1 MESGAFYQFNAKVY
15 DVLDMTYFRKAASSP
30 RNAVISI
37 LDDDPLNVLDMCTG
51 TGSNAIAIARTK
63 GNVRVTGIDISQ
75 AMLQIATDKL
85 VKKGLSNVKFI
96 QMDAAKLHFANEEF
110 DVVLISLVLH
120 EISQELA
127 GQLLSEA
134 KRVLKSNGKLIVL
147 EWEEPISRLKK
158 IAFYPIKKSEPK
170 GFEDFLKYDMHHYF
184 DQYGFKINQIIH
196 CDYSKVMIMG
206 KEP

>member
-1 MESGAFYQFNAKVY
+1 MESSVFYQFNAKAY
-15 DVLDMTYFRKAASSP
+15 DVLDKTYFRKAASSP
-30 RNAVISI
+30 RNAVTS
-37 LDDDPLNVLDMCTG
+37 LLGNEPLNILDMCTG

-63 GNVRVTGIDISQ
+63 GNASVTGIDLSQ
-75 AMLQIATDKL
+75 AMLLIATDKL
-85 VKKGLSNVKFI
+85 EKEGLSNVSFV
-96 QMDAAKLHFANEEF
+96 QMDAAKLQFGNEEF

-147 EWEEPISRLKK
+147 EWEEPVRRLKK
-158 IAFYPIKKSEPK
+158 IAFYLIKKTEPK
-170 GFEDFLKYDMHHYF
+170 GFEEFLKYDMHHYF
-184 DQYGFKINQIIH
+184 ALSGFIINQIVH

-206 KEP
+206 KET